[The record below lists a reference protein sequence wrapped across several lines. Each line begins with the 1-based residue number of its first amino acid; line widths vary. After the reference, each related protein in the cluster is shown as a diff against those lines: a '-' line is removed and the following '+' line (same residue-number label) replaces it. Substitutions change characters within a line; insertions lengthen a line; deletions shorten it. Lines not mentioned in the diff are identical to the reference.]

1 MKKKLLYIALLI
13 FPGIFVSCEDFLT
26 VEPEEYVPI
35 ENSFKSADDAIVSIY
50 GLYGLMQPLV
60 DQLFLVGEA
69 QGELAEAGR
78 GADRFIAEFAQN
90 RVTPQNPYTDYT
102 GFYKLIVACNNT
114 LEGLKNFIERPGQ
127 LHSRKI

>member
-60 DQLFLVGEA
+60 DQLFLVMTSENHILLS
-69 QGELAEAGR
+69 ERL
-78 GADRFIAEFAQN
+78 
-90 RVTPQNPYTDYT
+90 
-102 GFYKLIVACNNT
+102 YK
-114 LEGLKNFIERPGQ
+114 
-127 LHSRKI
+127 